1 MALNATIRLRA
12 ISKKDLN
19 ALLELAEQVAVRV
32 TVDAFP
38 TDEKPRFTEP
48 ASQLRVMV
56 VRQSQAGVEEVNRS
70 VVHRSV
76 AGW

>member
-19 ALLELAEQVAVRV
+19 ALLELAEQAAVRV

-38 TDEKPRFTEP
+38 TNEAPRFTEP
-48 ASQLRVMV
+48 ASTLRVMV
-56 VRQSQAGVEEVNRS
+56 VRHSDAGVEEVTRP
-70 VVHRSV
+70 VVHRNAS
-76 AGW
+76 